1 MGVCMS
7 YSLKVLLLSIYQHSN
22 QWTLQKGEKKISWRD
37 FLVVPL
43 SKYVGRDSNK
53 VQSGLFL
60 LGFKILCRKSSTF
73 LRNDQSIIYIYNILV
88 KETHFLNLHSF
99 SFMFLSFLFLRIVDN
114 GNDFSKWVE
123 IREISAFSRGVT
135 VYIKKE
141 Y

>member
-7 YSLKVLLLSIYQHSN
+7 YSLKVLLLSIYQQSN

-43 SKYVGRDSNK
+43 SKYVGRDSNN

-99 SFMFLSFLFLRIVDN
+99 MFLSFLFLRIVDN
-114 GNDFSKWVE
+114 EYDFSKWVE

>member
-22 QWTLQKGEKKISWRD
+22 QWTLQKGDKKISWRD

-43 SKYVGRDSNK
+43 SKYVGRDSNN

-73 LRNDQSIIYIYNILV
+73 LRNDQGNIYIYNILV

-99 SFMFLSFLFLRIVDN
+99 SFMFFFFHLFENRRQCKWFQQVS
-114 GNDFSKWVE
+114 GNSGD
-123 IREISAFSRGVT
+123 IRF
-135 VYIKKE
+135 
-141 Y
+141 